1 MDRVTLGS
9 TGITVNKNGFG
20 ALPIQR
26 ISQED
31 AVYLARKAYRA
42 GIRFFDTARA
52 YTDSEVKLGEAFDGI
67 RTEVYIATKTAAQ
80 NAEDFWKDLHTSL
93 TNLRT
98 DYIDL
103 YQFHNPAFCPKPGDG
118 SGLYEAMQEA
128 KAKGMIRH
136 IGITNH
142 RLAVAHEAI
151 DSGLYETLQF
161 PFSYISGEQELE
173 LVNKC
178 KAANM
183 GFIAMKGLSGG
194 LITNSAAAYAFEAQY
209 DGVLPIWGV
218 QREKELDEFLSYID
232 NPPRMTGEIKAVIDH
247 DRAEL
252 CGEFCRGCG
261 YCMPC
266 PAGIEINNCARMS
279 LLLRRSPSAE
289 HLSPAGQAKMKKI
302 EGCLH
307 CNRCKAKCP
316 YGLDTPALLARN
328 YEDYKR
334 VLAGEVKVQLHK
346 SSCAFRQEL
355 LCFMRQLL
363 AAQKSSS
370 IPYSSVRSTRSR
382 QGRSAPS
389 CRGTVRTAREWCES
403 ARRWCIPR
411 SPGTRRNPL
420 PQ

>member
-1 MDRVTLGS
+1 MRYRSLGKTGLQVSEIGLGGEWLERHSAEEVKAVVDYCAEKGINILDCWMSEPNVRANIGAALEGQREKWYIQGHIGS
-9 TGITVNKNGFG
+9 TWQNGQYVRTRD
-20 ALPIQR
+20 LPQVKAAF
-26 ISQED
+26 ED
-31 AVYLARKAYRA
+31 LLARM
-42 GIRFFDTARA
+42 
-52 YTDSEVKLGEAFDGI
+52 
-67 RTEVYIATKTAAQ
+67 
-80 NAEDFWKDLHTSL
+80 
-93 TNLRT
+93 RT

-128 KAKGMIRH
+128 KTKGMIRH

-142 RLAVAHEAI
+142 RLKVAHEAI

-194 LITNSAAAYAFEAQY
+194 LITNSAAAYAFEAQF

-218 QREKELDEFLSYID
+218 QRERELDEFLSYID
-232 NPPRMTGEIKAVIDH
+232 NPPRMTDDIRAVIEG

-334 VLAGEVKVQLHK
+334 VLAGEVKVQ
-346 SSCAFRQEL
+346 
-355 LCFMRQLL
+355 
-363 AAQKSSS
+363 
-370 IPYSSVRSTRSR
+370 
-382 QGRSAPS
+382 
-389 CRGTVRTAREWCES
+389 
-403 ARRWCIPR
+403 
-411 SPGTRRNPL
+411 
-420 PQ
+420 

>member
-1 MDRVTLGS
+1 MNKITLGK
-9 TGITVNKNGFG
+9 TNLVIEKNGFG
-20 ALPIQR
+20 CLPIQR
-26 ISQED
+26 IREQD
-31 AVYLARKAYRA
+31 AVDLLRKAYDG
-42 GIRFFDTARA
+42 GINFFDTARA
-52 YTDSEVKLGEAFDGI
+52 YSDSEQKVGAAFSTMRDKI
-67 RTEVYIATKTAAQ
+67 VLATKTGAQ
-80 NAEDFWKDLHTSL
+80 TAEGFRKDLETSL
-93 TNLRT
+93 RTPET
-98 DYIDL
+98 DYIDI
-103 YQFHNPAFCPKPGDG
+103 YQFHNPAFCPKPGGED
-118 SGLYEAMQEA
+118 GLYDAALEA
-128 KAKGMIRH
+128 KKQGKIRH
-136 IGITNH
+136 ISITNH

-161 PFSYISGEQELE
+161 PFSYLAGKQEME
-173 LVNKC
+173 LVRKC
-178 KAANM
+178 RETNM

-307 CNRCKAKCP
+307 CNQCKAKCP

-334 VLAGEVKVQLHK
+334 VLAGEVKV
-346 SSCAFRQEL
+346 
-355 LCFMRQLL
+355 
-363 AAQKSSS
+363 
-370 IPYSSVRSTRSR
+370 
-382 QGRSAPS
+382 
-389 CRGTVRTAREWCES
+389 
-403 ARRWCIPR
+403 
-411 SPGTRRNPL
+411 
-420 PQ
+420 